1 MIRGTTPTH
10 TFMIP
15 FDTSRIEDLRI
26 SYAQSD
32 REIIVKDKDDCTLE
46 GNTIKVTLSQEDT
59 FLFDC
64 KKTVALQ
71 VRVKTLDGTALS
83 SEIITVKVGKC
94 LNNEVL

>member
-15 FDTSRIEDLRI
+15 LHTASIADLRI

-32 REIIVKDKDDCTLE
+32 QEILVKKIEDCFLE
-46 GNTIKVTLSQEDT
+46 GNTIKVTLTQEDT

-64 KKTVALQ
+64 KKTVAIQ